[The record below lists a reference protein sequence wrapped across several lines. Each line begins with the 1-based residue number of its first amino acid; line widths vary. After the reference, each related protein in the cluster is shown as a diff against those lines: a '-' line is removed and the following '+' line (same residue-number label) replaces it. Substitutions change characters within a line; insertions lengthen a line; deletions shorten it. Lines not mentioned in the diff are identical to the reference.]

1 MDIVLIDFPWYSL
14 VVGKDNDSF
23 FINKYCSLIIFL
35 SSVYIVVYF
44 HSLTIERIINVKF
57 NQSFLG
63 VKLFLCEVIVY
74 LLSIEG
80 FYLHC
85 ILIAY

>member
-1 MDIVLIDFPWYSL
+1 MNYKCKIQSIV
-14 VVGKDNDSF
+14 
-23 FINKYCSLIIFL
+23 
-35 SSVYIVVYF
+35 
-44 HSLTIERIINVKF
+44 
-57 NQSFLG
+57 LG